1 MLLTS
6 LIDVLPAALR
16 PKGTAVALVLYDA
29 GWAFTPILV
38 GYMTPYLGR
47 AISFIALSIITLAVL
62 AALTV
67 FYWLP
72 RLISERNAAKNKE
85 CV

>member
-6 LIDVLPAALR
+6 LIEVLPPPLR
-16 PKGTAVALVLYDA
+16 PKGTALALLLYDA
-29 GWAFTPILV
+29 GWAVTPILV

-47 AISFIALSIITLAVL
+47 GTSFFALAIITF

-67 FYWLP
+67 LTIFYWLP
-72 RLISERNAAKNKE
+72 RLLSERAAGKYR
-85 CV
+85 

>member
-16 PKGTAVALVLYDA
+16 PKGTAVALVLYDT
-29 GWAFTPILV
+29 GWAVTPILV

-47 AISFIALSIITLAVL
+47 AISFITLAVITLVIL
-62 AALTV
+62 AVLTI

-72 RLISERNAAKNKE
+72 RLLSERNAAGKYR
-85 CV
+85 

>member
-6 LIDVLPAALR
+6 LIEVLPPALR
-16 PKGTAVALVLYDA
+16 PKGTTVALLLYDA
-29 GWAFTPILV
+29 GWVVTPILV

-47 AISFIALSIITLAVL
+47 AISFITLAIITLAIL

-72 RLISERNAAKNKE
+72 RLLSERRAAGN
-85 CV
+85 